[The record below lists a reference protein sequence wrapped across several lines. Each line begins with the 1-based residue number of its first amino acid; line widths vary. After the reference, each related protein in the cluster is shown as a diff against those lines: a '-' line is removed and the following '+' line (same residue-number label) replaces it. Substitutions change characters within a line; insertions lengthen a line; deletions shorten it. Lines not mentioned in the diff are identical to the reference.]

1 MYTGTKV
8 ATVIGVLE
16 TNMPQLSDQIKPTKQ
31 SKWTFFGELSRGSRR
46 KWMETGICSTW
57 IYHSE

>member
-1 MYTGTKV
+1 M
-8 ATVIGVLE
+8 ATVVGVLE
-16 TNMPQLSDQIKPTKQ
+16 TNIHQLSDQIKPTKQ
-31 SKWTFFGELSRGSRR
+31 SKWTFFWDLSRGSSR